1 LCEPCEPFGLVI
13 PFSAP
18 SRRSLLM
25 DVSRHLIVPGF
36 DLSFT
41 AARRENHP
49 SAREDLQIFA

>member
-1 LCEPCEPFGLVI
+1 
-13 PFSAP
+13 
-18 SRRSLLM
+18 M

-49 SAREDLQIFA
+49 SAREELQKFA